1 MLGRVIGFYRMEER
15 LGGGAMASV
24 YRAIDQRSG
33 KEVAL
38 KLLLP
43 GADAAMRERFRREV
57 ETVRHLDFPN
67 IVHTLEVSALGS
79 ADLAYIVME
88 LVVGESLGQLLDRSG
103 QLSMVDS
110 CALLVPIA
118 RALAYAHE
126 RGVVHRDVKPSN
138 ILLRR
143 STWGDPNAVRIAAID
158 TPVVPLL
165 SDFGIALVLDAPE
178 LTSAGRTIGTPAYMA
193 PEQCADSREIDG
205 RADIYALG
213 AVLFRC
219 LIGRSLFL
227 GSTTQILHA
236 HVYEPVVIP
245 EDNMRLL
252 SPLVVEILQLAL
264 AKQPADRYDDAA
276 WLAEDLA
283 VAAGHRVRSL
293 TRRSVNGDA
302 TATMTALPATSNTTK
317 TTTHILV
324 PAPAPKSEPS
334 VAERSAKAVVN
345 RPTVDLLPDEEPVI
359 PLIPPKKMR
368 TPTPRTVSRTPRLL
382 GQRSGRWI
390 ASLLTVVLT
399 LAALSTAFVLWPR
412 SNPPIAPT
420 ATLTIDTPLAQVA
433 TEASQPAIALEEA
446 TIQEKATVTETSR
459 ATELAAAPEIATVT
473 ETASA
478 TETVAQPVVET
489 GAETAAPPSPTL
501 VPTLAPTASP
511 TNSETP
517 VDPSPTATISDTL
530 LPVAALV
537 PRVTITPSLLLE
549 PDLALQAAL
558 DAFNTGQWSTALEYL
573 GQLRKDVPSYSP
585 DSVAQLLG
593 ESYLMMAAVN
603 NQSGAYT
610 STIQLL
616 ERGEALLAGY
626 PVVDQLVLLS
636 NAGEAFRRSENAA
649 VRERSLEKLQQ
660 IHLSFAAQFVASG
673 RPCLAVQQVAAAKF
687 AHDDV
692 TVRSVE
698 ATYQQQCAEA
708 TAQREQQNFLDS
720 LGGALLYSSQLGNT
734 VEKSNIYRH
743 AVRTDARSTLLI
755 ADARYP
761 VQQRVGSIISYYSTN
776 GKSNGLYGFDLDKN
790 FDPGERGRAIA
801 QQFTEDG
808 RDSPTSWNFDSDRLV
823 FASTRETDRRS
834 RLFLGYPTGS
844 PTSNFLWTYA
854 TWPAWRPLRPESSAD
869 WIVYNGT
876 NSEGNEPGLWLVTS
890 GGSRFARLTDN
901 GDDIA
906 PVWTPDGNSVYF
918 MNISRSGNWDL
929 YHIEVGDAPRLL
941 QPTRFASSDANEVLP
956 AVSPDGSA
964 VAFLSERGGRWQI
977 WVAPIN
983 GGEAILLGD
992 IEGKI
997 VDPTQQ
1003 SMQWV
1008 R

>member
-1 MLGRVIGFYRMEER
+1 M
-15 LGGGAMASV
+15 
-24 YRAIDQRSG
+24 
-33 KEVAL
+33 
-38 KLLLP
+38 
-43 GADAAMRERFRREV
+43 
-57 ETVRHLDFPN
+57 
-67 IVHTLEVSALGS
+67 
-79 ADLAYIVME
+79 
-88 LVVGESLGQLLDRSG
+88 
-103 QLSMVDS
+103 
-110 CALLVPIA
+110 
-118 RALAYAHE
+118 
-126 RGVVHRDVKPSN
+126 
-138 ILLRR
+138 
-143 STWGDPNAVRIAAID
+143 
-158 TPVVPLL
+158 
-165 SDFGIALVLDAPE
+165 
-178 LTSAGRTIGTPAYMA
+178 
-193 PEQCADSREIDG
+193 
-205 RADIYALG
+205 
-213 AVLFRC
+213 
-219 LIGRSLFL
+219 
-227 GSTTQILHA
+227 
-236 HVYEPVVIP
+236 
-245 EDNMRLL
+245 
-252 SPLVVEILQLAL
+252 
-264 AKQPADRYDDAA
+264 
-276 WLAEDLA
+276 
-283 VAAGHRVRSL
+283 AAGHRVRSL

-302 TATMTALPATSNTTK
+302 TATMTALPATSNITK

-334 VAERSAKAVVN
+334 AAERSAKAVVN

-368 TPTPRTVSRTPRLL
+368 TPAPRTVSRTPRLL

-390 ASLLTVVLT
+390 ASLITLLLT

-420 ATLTIDTPLAQVA
+420 ATLTIATPLVQVA
-433 TEASQPAIALEEA
+433 TEASPPAIALEDA
-446 TIQEKATVTETSR
+446 TTPESAATQENGTGQEKATETEPSR
-459 ATELAAAPEIATVT
+459 ATELTKAPEIT
-473 ETASA
+473 SA
-478 TETVAQPVVET
+478 TETVAQPITET
-489 GAETAAPPSPTL
+489 VTETVAPPSPTL
-501 VPTLAPTASP
+501 VPTLAPTLSLTASP
-511 TNSETP
+511 ANSETP
-517 VDPSPTATISDTL
+517 VEPSPTATLSDSL
-530 LPVAALV
+530 PPVAALV
-537 PRVTITPSLLLE
+537 PRVTITPSFLLK
-549 PDLALQAAL
+549 PDMALQAAL
-558 DAFNTGQWSTALEYL
+558 NALNTGEWSTALEYL
-573 GQLRKDVPSYSP
+573 GQLREDVPAYSP

-593 ESYLMMAAVN
+593 ESYLMMAAIN

-616 ERGEALLAGY
+616 QRGEALLAGY
-626 PVVDQLVLLS
+626 PVVDQLLLLS

-660 IHLSFAAQFVASG
+660 IHLSFAAQFAASG

-692 TVRSVE
+692 AVRSVE
-698 ATYQQQCAEA
+698 ANYQQQCAEA
-708 TAQREQQNFLDS
+708 TTQREQQNFLDT
-720 LGGALLYSSQLGNT
+720 LGGELLYSSQLGNT
-734 VEKSNIYRH
+734 VEKSNVYRH
-743 AVRTDARSTLLI
+743 AVHTDARSTLLI

-890 GGSRFARLTDN
+890 GGARFARLTDN

-964 VAFLSERGGRWQI
+964 IAFLSERGGRWQI

-983 GGEAILLGD
+983 GGEAILLGN
-992 IEGKI
+992 IEGTI
-997 VDPTQQ
+997 ADPTQQ